1 MGWVWQPDQRER
13 LAPRHPTLWVHDTGR
28 DGLGN
33 GGHDTDLMID
43 GRLHRLDWSDPAH
56 AAEFE
61 MLMEYLK
68 TL

>member
-1 MGWVWQPDQRER
+1 
-13 LAPRHPTLWVHDTGR
+13 
-28 DGLGN
+28 
-33 GGHDTDLMID
+33 MID